1 MSAYVKDLVERVLVT
16 FVQGGLGS
24 FVVTEMS
31 DKSMWMAVLGG
42 GVAAVA
48 SLLKGLVAKG
58 VGNGGSA
65 SLSGDV

>member
-1 MSAYVKDLVERVLVT
+1 MSAYAKDLFERVVVT

-31 DKSMWMAVLGG
+31 DKSMWYAVVGG

-48 SLLKGLVAKG
+48 SLLKGLLARH
-58 VGNGGSA
+58 VGDADSA
-65 SLSGDV
+65 SLSGGA